1 MRTQRNLVCISILG
15 LILVGCGKKSA
26 TSGNSTSQDQASST
40 NNAPPESQPAN
51 TSQPVATTNPEPPP
65 PAPSSGPETT
75 APPATT
81 TPAPETAAPKPTETA
96 KNTVPESDAAIGK
109 SQPPPPPIVI
119 PAGTPIVV
127 RVDKTISTKT
137 ATPGSPF
144 TATVAKPLVTPRG
157 TIVPKGSPAEG
168 VVATSKSPGKF
179 KGEGV
184 LTIKITKLSVHE
196 ITYPVVAKPFT
207 VTLSGKGKRSGVMIG
222 GGAAAGAL
230 IGGLAGGGKGAAIGA
245 LSGGGA
251 GTAGAALTGNN
262 ELALP
267 VESPVVFELLEPI
280 TLQSQPQSGTANTRA
295 EPAPAEPQSSE
306 TSPSTK

>member
-1 MRTQRNLVCISILG
+1 MRTRRDLVCISILAA

-26 TSGNSTSQDQASST
+26 TSENSTPENQAST
-40 NNAPPESQPAN
+40 
-51 TSQPVATTNPEPPP
+51 TSQPVASTNPEPPP
-65 PAPSSGPETT
+65 PAPSPALETT
-75 APPATT
+75 PPPATM
-81 TPAPETAAPKPTETA
+81 PEPETASASARATEGAAPKPTETA
-96 KNTVPESDAAIGK
+96 KNVVPNSDAAVEK
-109 SQPPPPPIVI
+109 TPPPPPPIVI

-127 RVDKTISTKT
+127 RLDRTISTKT

-144 TATVAKPLVTPRG
+144 TATVTKPLVTRRG
-157 TIVPKGSPAEG
+157 TIVPKGSRAEG

-184 LTIKITKLSVHE
+184 LTVKMTKLTVQE

-207 VTLSGKGKRSGVMIG
+207 VALSGKGKRSSLMIG

-251 GTAGAALTGNN
+251 GTAGAH
-262 ELALP
+262 
-267 VESPVVFELLEPI
+267 
-280 TLQSQPQSGTANTRA
+280 
-295 EPAPAEPQSSE
+295 
-306 TSPSTK
+306 